1 MPARRLAVLVGTAL
15 ILALL
20 APAVAPAVAPA
31 AQAAPAAGGDRRVL
45 EGYGALA
52 VVRAAG

>member
-20 APAVAPAVAPA
+20 APA
-31 AQAAPAAGGDRRVL
+31 AQAAPATGG
-45 EGYGALA
+45 
-52 VVRAAG
+52 

>member
-20 APAVAPAVAPA
+20 APAVAPA